1 MEDLMID
8 MKNKDLNE
16 YTQAAF
22 GVNIIQTPEEQLPD
36 SKEELELHMQLSY
49 KQAVEIA
56 EEQAISTILN
66 GNKYELTRKRFY
78 RDLTVLGIGA
88 VKNSFTTS
96 EGVKIDYVDPAN
108 LVYSYT
114 ENPYFDDVYYVG
126 EVKTIPVNELVKQ
139 FPDLTQGELEE
150 IAGQSLR
157 KTGHYTSSMQ
167 FDELDKNMVQVLY
180 FNWKTYAKEVYK
192 VKETASGAAK
202 IIVKDD
208 SFDPL

>member
-1 MEDLMID
+1 ML
-8 MKNKDLNE
+8 
-16 YTQAAF
+16 
-22 GVNIIQTPEEQLPD
+22 
-36 SKEELELHMQLSY
+36 
-49 KQAVEIA
+49 
-56 EEQAISTILN
+56 
-66 GNKYELTRKRFY
+66 
-78 RDLTVLGIGA
+78 
-88 VKNSFTTS
+88 
-96 EGVKIDYVDPAN
+96 DPAN

-180 FNWKTYAKEVYK
+180 FN
-192 VKETASGAAK
+192 
-202 IIVKDD
+202 
-208 SFDPL
+208 